1 MTKNAQKWPKY
12 MIFGLF
18 KKILSLVLSRI
29 CVNESPSDSLTFC
42 ENCMLGKN
50 LVSQVIAKIG
60 SGPMRFQYSLIVN
73 ISLID

>member
-1 MTKNAQKWPKY
+1 MAQIHGFWTFLKN
-12 MIFGLF
+12 
-18 KKILSLVLSRI
+18 LVITFLSRI

-50 LVSQVIAKIG
+50 LVSQIIAKSG